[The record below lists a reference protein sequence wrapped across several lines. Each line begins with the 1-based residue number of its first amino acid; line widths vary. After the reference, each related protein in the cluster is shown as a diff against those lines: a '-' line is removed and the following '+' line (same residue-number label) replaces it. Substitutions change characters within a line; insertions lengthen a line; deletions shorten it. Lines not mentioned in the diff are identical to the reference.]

1 MTHIFDPKDMQKL
14 ESPERA
20 KIINPVEVLNGMK
33 LKAGDTVLDFG
44 VGTGFFAVKA
54 LDIIGE
60 HGHLYGVDISSE
72 MVEFAKVKTAGYS
85 NVSFI
90 KTDSLKIPIEDSSID
105 FAFMGFVLHEIDD
118 RPFIINEMKRLLKP
132 GGTIGIV
139 EWDSKNFE
147 KGPPEHERIEMD
159 TAAKLLESSGFC
171 LTATC
176 NYSQYHYYLTGEK
189 K

>member
-20 KIINPVEVLNGMK
+20 KILNPFEVLSGMK
-33 LKAGDTVLDFG
+33 LKSGDTVLDFG

-60 HGHLYGVDISSE
+60 RGHLYGVDISSE
-72 MVEFAKVKTAGYS
+72 MIEFVKVKTAGYS
-85 NVSFI
+85 NVSLI
-90 KTDSLKIPIEDSSID
+90 KTDSLKIPLEDAVID

-118 RPFIINEMKRLLKP
+118 RPFIINELKRLLKP
-132 GGTIGIV
+132 GGTIGII
-139 EWDSKNFE
+139 EWDTKNFE
-147 KGPPEHERIEMD
+147 KGPTAHERIEME
-159 TAAKLLESSGFC
+159 TAVKLLESSGFRI
-171 LTATC
+171 TGTC
-176 NYSQYHYYLTGEK
+176 SYSWRHYYLTGEK